1 MTLSKRAELACVL
14 DGALM
19 RHTYIMRTARAKL
32 RLKVGDTY
40 GGSKVTQAMLDGWAA
55 LVEKSA
61 REIQSIVTDYMIQV
75 ILLEAEDDQ
84 S

>member
-1 MTLSKRAELACVL
+1 MTLSKRAEMACIL
-14 DGALM
+14 DGMLM

-32 RLKVGDTY
+32 RLKVGDIY
-40 GGSKVTQAMLDGWAA
+40 GGGKVTQAMLDGWAA

-75 ILLEAEDDQ
+75 KILEVDE
-84 S
+84 SE